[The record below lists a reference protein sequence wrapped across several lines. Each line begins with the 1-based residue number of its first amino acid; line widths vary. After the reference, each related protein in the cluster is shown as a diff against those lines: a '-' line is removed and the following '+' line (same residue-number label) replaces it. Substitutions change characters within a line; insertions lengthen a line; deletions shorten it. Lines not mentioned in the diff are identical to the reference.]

1 MRNREDEDLKQI
13 PTSKASDDP
22 GEFKSPDP
30 EPSNTFWQKMKWLHE
45 RGLHKGDYQ
54 EYEKPYYNLNKG
66 AHYFVMDDPR
76 KHTIKCVSCPVKHG
90 GILEAHKL
98 SRYTLSEG
106 VLSLDGKAI
115 NQVPENFN
123 IGE

>member
-1 MRNREDEDLKQI
+1 MRNREDESLLRV
-13 PTSKASDDP
+13 PTNKTSDDP
-22 GEFKSPDP
+22 AEFKSP
-30 EPSNTFWQKMKWLHE
+30 EAETGNSFWQKMKWLHE

-66 AHYFVMDDPR
+66 GHYYVMDDPR
-76 KHTIKCVSCPVKHG
+76 KHTIKCISCPVKHG

-98 SRYTLSEG
+98 SRYRLENG
-106 VLSLDGKAI
+106 VLFLDDKAI

-123 IGE
+123 AGE